1 MSSPSE
7 QEIQTLLNCL
17 RTTFTASDK
26 ATREAAEKQ
35 LQTFQKD
42 IIVFTRLLF
51 EIIQSSDTS
60 IDQATKMS
68 IILHLNRTV
77 SKSIVSNTIPQ
88 NQKIEII
95 KLYLNYLSL
104 PNVPNKFLVN
114 MSEGFESI
122 LTSTENEPKVLI
134 ELTGLILSNIGNV
147 SLHSIKGMI
156 MILEKIVTCEAL
168 TKLNFVKVIGEVF
181 NISQAITQIL
191 IAQLDNAECSYEK
204 NPSLFLYVNDSL
216 ANLFQLF
223 FICVFKLKRKIHE
236 AGLPKNEIQ
245 KAFNIFIPIGIQI
258 LFKNI
263 KDNSII
269 SWTGIKDLDNTINNL
284 KVKIMKFINN
294 TVLTLS
300 DFINDEQTKKFHS
313 EIIKRILVN
322 MEYIIN
328 EKMKNII
335 YMSEE
340 ETTGDNEPTDLSNN
354 YKYSLLISQ
363 MIIYLNRIS
372 TIETFKVELSSLY
385 NNIFINIILP
395 LLIITKRELEDCT
408 DSSSYE
414 DYAIDLEDILFHNKN
429 KTIKSSIAAFL
440 KTIYSNVKSSQLFIC
455 KYTLSLLLKTLGM
468 EVDEISKNEVVV
480 KDEDKVNVL
489 LANDNA
495 KKIDLCLLVLSILGE
510 CDEDTAENKQNLF
523 LIQTV
528 FEKTFK
534 NLIDNSLPLHIRHK
548 MIVFI
553 KQFIFQF
560 YIYTDEIFLVLVQ
573 YLFTAML
580 DVNQPLLSK
589 EASEVLS
596 EVLSEC
602 SKESKVLEPILNN
615 FLPSIITQIQSSKLM
630 NFFDVLLELRMK
642 FTTPQLN
649 AEIFA
654 NICQRVAKEIERKMR
669 LKFKV
674 TKDKNNKSKSA
685 EPYDSQILINKMFNI
700 IRSLTNDK
708 DFVLNNLPIISTGVI
723 PLFKYMENI
732 KKIDFDEDLIQIMSN
747 IINHLQCIPDMGYEL
762 LINLYKY
769 PEKNG
774 GMLLDVYELVNAY
787 IVYGGK
793 TIEQNQ
799 QYLKAMIDIFTV
811 SINATKFT
819 KSPFYICVLI
829 QIWLMNSKTVPTEIV
844 THFVDTCIDK
854 LNTLH
859 TSIEKEKENYVDV
872 SCNYMAYLVLLYV
885 SCINYAPI
893 CLGEL
898 NKVNKM
904 ADLINWTNTIFN
916 FDFVSS
922 YQIKILVLSISNL
935 INSNYFQ
942 KDCEVFLGFGFK
954 LLEKQRKNESVELK
968 KLLKKEIN
976 CNFITDS
983 DDENDDEDNNSDED
997 DYDGLL
1003 GFDNKKEL
1011 QDLIKHTINPMKEQ
1025 DEFVIYKS
1033 AIENF
1038 KQNNSDGFQ
1047 KWSQSLSSADRT
1059 KLTDIIEMKRI
1070 TIKDRDL
1077 EYSIPRKIVKI
1088 KRRNNQPSQ

>member
-1 MSSPSE
+1 MASTQTE
-7 QEIQTLLNCL
+7 EIQTLLTCL
-17 RTTFTASDK
+17 KTTFTASDK

-35 LQTFQKD
+35 LQAFQKD
-42 IIVFTRLLF
+42 IIVFSRLLF
-51 EIIQSSDTS
+51 TIIQSQDPS
-60 IDQATKMS
+60 IDEATKMS

-77 SKSIVSNTIPQ
+77 SKNIVSNAIPQ

-95 KLYLNYLSL
+95 KLYLTYLSL
-104 PNVPNKFLVN
+104 PNIPNKFLIN

-122 LTSTENEPKVLI
+122 LTSTENEPQVLI
-134 ELTGLILSNIGNV
+134 ELTGLILSNLGNI
-147 SLHSIKGMI
+147 SLYSLKGMI

-168 TKLNFVKVIGEVF
+168 TKNNFLKVIGEVF
-181 NISQAITQIL
+181 NISKEITEIL
-191 IAQLDNAECSYEK
+191 INQMDNEECAYER

-216 ANLFQLF
+216 TNLFSLF
-223 FICVFKLKRKIHE
+223 FICVFKLKKKIHE
-236 AGLPKNEIQ
+236 AGLQKNEIQ
-245 KAFNIFIPIGIQI
+245 KAFNVFVPIGIKV

-269 SWTGIKDLDNTINNL
+269 SWTGIKEIDTTVNNL

-300 DFINDEQTKKFHS
+300 YFINDEQTKTIHS
-313 EIIKRILVN
+313 EMIKRVLVN

-335 YMSEE
+335 YMSQD

-363 MIIYLNRIS
+363 LIIYLNRIS
-372 TIETFKVELSSLY
+372 SIETFKVELSPLY

-395 LLIITKRELEDCT
+395 LLIITKRELEDCV

-414 DYAIDLEDILFHNKN
+414 DYTIEIEDIIYHNKN
-429 KTIKSSIAAFL
+429 KTIKSTIAAFL
-440 KTIYSNVKSSQLFIC
+440 KTIYSNIKSSQTYIC
-455 KYTLSLLLKTLGM
+455 KYTLSLLLKTFNI
-468 EVDEISKNEVVV
+468 EDDTISTNEVIV
-480 KDEDKVNVL
+480 KNEDKVNVL

-495 KKIDLCLLVLSILGE
+495 KKIDLCLFVLCILGE
-510 CDEDTAENKQNLF
+510 CDEDTAEFKQNLYF
-523 LIQTV
+523 IQTI
-528 FEKTFK
+528 FEKLFK
-534 NLIDNSLPLHIRHK
+534 TLIDNTLPIHIRHK

-553 KQFIFQF
+553 QQYVFQF
-560 YIYTDEIFLVLVQ
+560 YSYTDEIFLVLVQ

-596 EVLSEC
+596 DILSEC
-602 SKESKVLEPILNN
+602 NKEAKVLDPILSH
-615 FLPSIITQIQSSKLM
+615 FIPTIITQIQTSKML

-642 FTTPQLN
+642 FTSPQLN

-654 NICQRVAKEIERKMR
+654 NICQRVEKEIERKMR

-708 DFVLNNLPIISTGVI
+708 EFVLNNIPIISTGVV

-747 IINHLQCIPDMGYEL
+747 IINHLQCIPDMAYEL

-774 GMLLDVYELVNAY
+774 GMLLDIYELVNAY

-793 TIEQNQ
+793 TIEKNQN
-799 QYLKAMIDIFTV
+799 YLKAIIDIFTV
-811 SINATKFT
+811 SINATKFI
-819 KSPFYICVLI
+819 KSPCYICFLI
-829 QIWLMNSKTVPTEIV
+829 QIWLMNSNTIPAEVV

-854 LNTLH
+854 LNTLY
-859 TSIEKEKENYVDV
+859 TSIDKEKENLVEV
-872 SCNYMAYLVLLYV
+872 SCNYTAYLVLLYV

-904 ADLINWTNTIFN
+904 ADLIKWTNKML
-916 FDFVSS
+916 DFEFISS
-922 YQIKILVLSISNL
+922 YQIKILVLSISHL
-935 INSNYFQ
+935 INSDYFQ
-942 KDCEVFLGFGFK
+942 KDYEVFLGFGFI
-954 LLEKQRKNESVELK
+954 LLEKQRKYESIDLK

-983 DDENDDEDNNSDED
+983 DDENNDDEDESDD
-997 DYDGLL
+997 DYDGIL

-1011 QDLIKHTINPMKEQ
+1011 QDLIKHTINPMKEK
-1025 DEFVIYKS
+1025 DEFVIYKTALES
-1033 AIENF
+1033 F
-1038 KQNNSDGFQ
+1038 KQKNSDGFN
-1047 KWSQSLSSADRT
+1047 KWSESLSEADRN
-1059 KLTDIIEMKRI
+1059 KLANIVEMKRI
-1070 TIKDRDL
+1070 TVKDKNI

-1088 KRRNNQPSQ
+1088 KRRNNQGSQ